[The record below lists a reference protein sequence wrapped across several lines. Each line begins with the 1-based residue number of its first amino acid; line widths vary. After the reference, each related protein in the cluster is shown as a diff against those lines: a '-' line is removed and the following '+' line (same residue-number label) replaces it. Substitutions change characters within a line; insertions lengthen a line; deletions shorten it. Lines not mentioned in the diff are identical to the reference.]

1 MKEYVRPCPGS
12 SNDNKVDRLTNIPT
26 KRPLARYIYVQ
37 NNAYPYEPE
46 VAYKYLLYDGYKV
59 TIGSEHLMN
68 TLIAFKAQQDNDF
81 RNLGKNDCHNNE
93 GTYLDQLKR

>member
-1 MKEYVRPCPGS
+1 
-12 SNDNKVDRLTNIPT
+12 
-26 KRPLARYIYVQ
+26 
-37 NNAYPYEPE
+37 
-46 VAYKYLLYDGYKV
+46 
-59 TIGSEHLMN
+59 MN